1 MILPQRA
8 AFLSPQFITT
18 ALCATASLFSF
29 LQQIMFFL
37 KWEEQEENEGFQ
49 LNPRAL
55 SAKQM
60 WLHTILIAGCN
71 DSARKT
77 DKTNSLHIHSCNR
90 KHDPNGFFFPPPV
103 PTGRHTRSAFFFINQ
118 CAHGC
123 QQHSLCTRALKVK
136 SYINTAGDMDVSV
149 HTSTFCCNN
158 RKCSGTREN
167 QRLIRLLGT
176 VRLNVRQWGE
186 GIYAAVFRYPK
197 WELVNNWL
205 KGESSVAASGV

>member
-29 LQQIMFFL
+29 SQQIMFFL

-90 KHDPNGFFFPPPV
+90 KHDPNGFFPPPRTHRETHEICLFLHKSV
-103 PTGRHTRSAFFFINQ
+103 CAWLPATLPLHSSAEGEVIHQYSRGYGCERSHKHFLL
-118 CAHGC
+118 
-123 QQHSLCTRALKVK
+123 QQ
-136 SYINTAGDMDVSV
+136 
-149 HTSTFCCNN
+149 
-158 RKCSGTREN
+158 
-167 QRLIRLLGT
+167 
-176 VRLNVRQWGE
+176 
-186 GIYAAVFRYPK
+186 
-197 WELVNNWL
+197 
-205 KGESSVAASGV
+205 